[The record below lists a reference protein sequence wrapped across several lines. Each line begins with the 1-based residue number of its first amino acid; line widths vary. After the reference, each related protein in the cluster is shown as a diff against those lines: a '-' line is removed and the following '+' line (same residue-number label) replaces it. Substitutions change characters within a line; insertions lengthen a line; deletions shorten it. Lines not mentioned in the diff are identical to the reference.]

1 MVHLIANF
9 NFTICVYFVQDMI
22 IFYMC
27 IQMSF
32 VIFNLM
38 FLSRVAFILRKKKYK
53 YRQVFFSI
61 IIGQYDFF
69 TLMNQ
74 EKQLG
79 LTVQVTLNIFYS
91 IHYRLIL

>member
-1 MVHLIANF
+1 MCLFCTGYDYFLYVHPNVIRDF
-9 NFTICVYFVQDMI
+9 QFDVFKSGGFYFT
-22 IFYMC
+22 
-27 IQMSF
+27 
-32 VIFNLM
+32 
-38 FLSRVAFILRKKKYK
+38 KKKYK